1 MISGICP
8 AEVYNIQ
15 NARNVISFRSI
26 PFAAKIN
33 EPKSDVFVKSSGGF
47 NEYGLK
53 IQKCETKED
62 LRAFNRTIEK
72 EFKMTILDKPIRQV
86 LLLDAKLKKVKRGQY
101 LIKNENN
108 EITGA
113 FHLYENKPDKKFYRQ
128 LYIAEMCVPEK
139 FHKTKTSYDTLK
151 TIFSF
156 IKEKS
161 KDFDCLTLD
170 VDCTNK
176 SLIHMYK
183 KLGFYISGYDQGFY
197 SMINAL
203 NPEVKDVF
211 PEMDESIQK
220 MINIKPHIHVG
231 KKS

>member
-15 NARNVISFRSI
+15 NARNIISFRSI
-26 PFAAKIN
+26 PFAAQIN
-33 EPKSDVFVKSSGGF
+33 ESKEDVFVKSFNDF

-53 IQKCETKED
+53 VQKCENKED
-62 LRAFNRTIEK
+62 ARDFNKTIEK
-72 EFKMTILDKPIRQV
+72 EFKMTILDKPVRQV
-86 LLLDAKLKKVKRGQY
+86 LFLDANLKKVKRSQY

-113 FHLYENKPDKKFYRQ
+113 FHLYENSPNEKHYRQ
-128 LYIAEMCVPEK
+128 LYIAEMCVPQK

-151 TIFSF
+151 TIFGF

-170 VDCTNK
+170 VDSRNK

-183 KLGFYISGYDQGFY
+183 KLGFYISGYEQGFY
-197 SMINAL
+197 SMINAI
-203 NPEVKDVF
+203 NPEVKEAF
-211 PEMDESIQK
+211 PEIDVNMQK
-220 MINIKPHIHVG
+220 MRKPVPF
-231 KKS
+231 KK